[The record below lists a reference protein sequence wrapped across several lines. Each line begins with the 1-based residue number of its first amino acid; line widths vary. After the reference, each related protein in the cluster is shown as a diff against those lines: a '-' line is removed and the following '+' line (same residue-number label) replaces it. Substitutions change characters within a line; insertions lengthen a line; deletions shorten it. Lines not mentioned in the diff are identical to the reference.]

1 MALSIINC
9 SDPNEADVVLLG
21 ANYDVTSSFGKG
33 ASQGPAAIIDCL
45 NTQVEFLDRHTGLI
59 PRDHLK
65 IAYHDLGDLNSLG
78 PEEMVAKVGEAYR
91 NHLGYERF
99 NILLGGEH
107 AVTNA
112 ALKEIGLR
120 HFPSEITI
128 VQLDAHFDL
137 RDTDEDFNDAPWGKY
152 SHACVMRRAAELG
165 YKIVTVG
172 VRAYSQE
179 EFDFARQNSIAFF
192 EWGRGQAPSHSE
204 ILKAITTEKVYLT
217 IDADGFDPVHLPA
230 TGTPVPGGLE
240 WNYALGLIGQ
250 IFKHKKVVG
259 ADVVEVSPRAGEN
272 LTEYGAAQ
280 ICHSLMAGRLIQS
293 HQIKDMNNDHN
304 NLKRD
309 SMFNSRSDSEID
321 FGDGLGPPVIGRSV
335 EECDSLK
342 DIFENALPAFGG
354 AYLKRVYGILRAAVL
369 NNVPL
374 VISVAGPVT
383 VSDQHRAWLIP
394 LLETGWVAYLTT
406 TDAVCYHDGH
416 DALYPA
422 RAGDRPIKEVN
433 LFGDDGAY
441 RAAGII
447 RVADTGFKE
456 NVLFDQ
462 DRMISAVLARPE
474 FQKRMTTTERNYL
487 LGRYYE
493 IQEHEAGVRPGFLST
508 CSRLGLPVFV
518 GAPADGS
525 AFLNSVKLWA
535 LNRLSNRPYWFDY
548 DLHAD
553 VFESCA
559 YHYWGLFDSE
569 AQALGALIL
578 GGGVPKNYSLQP
590 EPTLSQIFLLSD
602 IRGYDYD
609 VQIVSSPV
617 TDGSLSSCF
626 PAEAVS
632 WGKINPQTYR
642 TQTES
647 MQADYSMVMPFIVK
661 ALLDDPTL
669 PRRPQLGLYYRR
681 QELVSRLFDVVAKNQ
696 TAIEETL
703 NYPLKI
709 ITQA

>member
-1 MALSIINC
+1 MAASIINC
-9 SDPNEADVVLLG
+9 SDPKEADVVLLG

-33 ASQGPAAIIDCL
+33 ASHGPAAIVNCL
-45 NTQVEFLDRHTGLI
+45 NTQVEFLDRYTGLV

-65 IAYHDLGDLNSLG
+65 IAYHDLGDLNSLA
-78 PEEMVAKVGEAYR
+78 PEEMAEVVKNAYGE
-91 NHLGYERF
+91 HLGFGRF
-99 NILLGGEH
+99 NIILGGEH
-107 AVTNA
+107 SVTNG
-112 ALKEIGLR
+112 ALKAIGLR
-120 HFPSEITI
+120 HFPSEVTV

-137 RDTDEDFNDAPWGKY
+137 RDTDADFNDTPWGKY

-165 YKIVTVG
+165 YNVVAVG

-179 EFDFARQNSIAFF
+179 EYNFARERGVSFF
-192 EWGRGQAPSHSE
+192 EWDRGKTPPYQE
-204 ILKAITTEKVYLT
+204 ILNAIATDKVYLT
-217 IDADGFDPVHLPA
+217 IDADGFDPMHLPA
-230 TGTPVPGGLE
+230 TGTPVQGGLE
-240 WNYALGLIGQ
+240 WNYGLGLIGE
-250 IFKHKKVVG
+250 IFKHKKVIG
-259 ADVVEVSPRAGEN
+259 ADMVEVSPKAGES

-280 ICHSLMAGRLIQS
+280 ICHSLIAGRLMEIGKS
-293 HQIKDMNNDHN
+293 KNMNNPEQQN
-304 NLKRD
+304 ESYKVGPRK
-309 SMFNSRSDSEID
+309 E
-321 FGDGLGPPVIGRSV
+321 DGMGASVIGRSV
-335 EECDSLK
+335 DECDSLK

-354 AYLKRVYGILRAAVL
+354 AYLKRVYGILRAAIL

-374 VISVAGPVT
+374 VVSVAGPVT

-416 DALYPA
+416 DALYKSA
-422 RAGDRPIKEVN
+422 SGDRPIKEVDI
-433 LFGDDGAY
+433 FGDDGAY
-441 RAAGII
+441 REAGVI

-456 NVLFDQ
+456 QVLFDQ
-462 DRMISAVLARPE
+462 DRMISAILQRPE
-474 FQKRMTTTERNYL
+474 FQKRMTTTERNHL
-487 LGRYYE
+487 LGWHYRN
-493 IQEHEAGVRPGFLST
+493 QEKETGVRPGLLST
-508 CSRLGLPVFV
+508 CSRLGVPVFV
-518 GAPADGS
+518 GAAADGS

-535 LNRLSNRPYWFDY
+535 LNRVSNRPYWFDY

-569 AQALGALIL
+569 AKTLGALIL

-617 TDGSLSSCF
+617 TDGSLSSCW

-632 WGKINPQTYR
+632 WGKINPATYR
-642 TQTES
+642 QQTES

-669 PRRPQLGLYYRR
+669 PRRPQLGLYHRR
-681 QELVSRLFDVVAKNQ
+681 QELVNRLFDAVAQNQ

-709 ITQA
+709 VSQA